1 MDSYLLGADKI
12 YKCKSVQPYLH
23 LLDDEKTIGAHMGWM
38 GPVGTWLTK
47 YIGIPVDGVCFLLV
61 LIDWI

>member
-1 MDSYLLGADKI
+1 
-12 YKCKSVQPYLH
+12 
-23 LLDDEKTIGAHMGWM
+23 LDDEKTIGAHMGWM

-47 YIGIPVDGVCFLLV
+47 YIGIPADGVCFLLV